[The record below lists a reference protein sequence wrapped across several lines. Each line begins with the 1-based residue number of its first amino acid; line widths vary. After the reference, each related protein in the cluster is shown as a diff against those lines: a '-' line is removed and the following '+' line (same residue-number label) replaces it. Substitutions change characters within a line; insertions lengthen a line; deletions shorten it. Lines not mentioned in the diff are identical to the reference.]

1 MTSPTVVVF
10 PDAELV
16 AVTILRSALDDATTV
31 GTEWPD
37 DLLQKVQGGVVSVT
51 RGGGAVVQR
60 YVLEDVTLDIDVLAA
75 DKGQAHD
82 LAQLVRAHLQAARGT
97 TVDGAQIYRVAD
109 VSLIWLPYEPD
120 AETAPVPRYVLVMQ
134 MRLRGRPAIT

>member
-1 MTSPTVVVF
+1 MTPPPVVVF

-16 AVTILRSALDDATTV
+16 AVTILRAGLDAAATV

-37 DLLQKVQGGVVSVT
+37 DLLQKITGGVVSVT

-60 YVLEDVTLDIDVLAA
+60 YVTEDVTLDIDILAA

-82 LAQLVRAHLQAARGT
+82 LAQLARAHLRAAEGS
-97 TVDGAQIYRVAD
+97 TVDGAQIYTVAD
-109 VSLIWLPYEPD
+109 VSLIWLPYEPS
-120 AETAPVPRYVLVMQ
+120 AETAPIPRYVLVMQ
-134 MRLRGRPAIT
+134 MRLRGRPAT

>member
-1 MTSPTVVVF
+1 MTQPPVVVF
-10 PDAELV
+10 PDAELI
-16 AVTILRSALDDATTV
+16 AVTILRTALAGPTV

-37 DLLQKVQGGVVSVT
+37 DLLQVVKAGVVSVT

-60 YVLEDVTLDIDVLAA
+60 YVLEDVTLDIDILAA

-82 LAQLVRAHLQAARGT
+82 LAQLVRAHLRAAAGT
-97 TVDGAQIYRVAD
+97 TVDGSQIYSVAD

-120 AETAPVPRYVLVMQ
+120 AETALIPRYVLVMQ
-134 MRLRGRPAIT
+134 MRLRGRPAT

>member
-1 MTSPTVVVF
+1 MTSPPVVVF

-16 AVTILRSALDDATTV
+16 AVTVLRAALDKATTV

-37 DLLQKVQGGVVSVT
+37 DLLQAVQGGVVSVT
-51 RGGGAVVQR
+51 RGGGAIVQR
-60 YVLEDVTLDIDVLAA
+60 DVLEDVTLDIDILAA

-82 LAQLVRAHLQAARGT
+82 LAQLVRAHLRAVRGT
-97 TVDGAQIYRVAD
+97 TVDGAQIYGVAD

-120 AETAPVPRYVLVMQ
+120 TDTAVIPRYVLVMQ
-134 MRLRGRPAIT
+134 MRLRGRPAT